1 MPGETRMHDESPHSS
16 VSGADWASAW
26 FDMLSKLTE
35 SMPPLGLNG
44 LPPEIAQQARAAQLK
59 WWSEYCDRVMR
70 SPGFL
75 EAMKDSMA
83 ATSRSRKQ
91 ANDFLGE
98 MQHALQGAT
107 REDID
112 HLSRSLRRYEK
123 QVGAALRDIRR
134 RLADLSRRVA
144 ALTDGRPD
152 GDDPAGTAPAD
163 PRPAA
168 RNGRAKPRR
177 RKKKR

>member
-1 MPGETRMHDESPHSS
+1 MPEEP
-16 VSGADWASAW
+16 ADNKVNSTGWASAW
-26 FDMLSKLTE
+26 FDMLSKFTG
-35 SMPPLGLNG
+35 SMPPLGLDG
-44 LPPEIAQQARAAQLK
+44 LPPEIALQARSAQLK
-59 WWSEYCDRVMR
+59 WWSEYCDRLMR

-112 HLSRSLRRYEK
+112 HLSRSLRRQQREI
-123 QVGAALRDIRR
+123 GAALRDLRR
-134 RLADLSRRVA
+134 RVADLSRQVA
-144 ALTDGRPD
+144 ALTNGQS
-152 GDDPAGTAPAD
+152 GNDDPTETAPAE
-163 PRPAA
+163 PRPAPRNRPAKA
-168 RNGRAKPRR
+168 RS
-177 RKKKR
+177 RKKQ